1 VAEFSRVEHQSFAS
15 CHGERFALGNGDA
28 TIELT
33 LTDVSARRVSGE
45 FESFSLLFE
54 GPAHPGLPQ
63 GLFELT
69 HPSLGLVEIFL
80 VPIADHGIRT
90 YEAVFNRFAHEDAR
104 L

>member
-1 VAEFSRVEHQSFAS
+1 MSEFSRVEHQSYAS
-15 CHGERFALGNGDA
+15 CQGEKFALGNGDA

-33 LTDVSARRVSGE
+33 LTDISARQVSGE

-54 GPAHPGLPQ
+54 GPAYPGLPQ

-80 VPIADHGIRT
+80 VPVADDGIRT
-90 YEAVFNRFAHEDAR
+90 YEAVFNRVALEDAR